1 MSSEPSDPLYAQI
14 YNKLQEKETEEL
26 LEIWQQNN
34 RDEWSDNAF
43 TAIHEILLERLGS
56 EPPQQEALPED
67 EKGKYLFFDLD
78 KVVSLS
84 DNINTVAWFVLG
96 GYIIVWI
103 GNLFSG
109 GITAQTVI
117 ALLYVLIQGFVF
129 FLILRFLAQALN
141 LLLEIVENTRN

>member
-67 EKGKYLFFDLD
+67 KTGKYLFFDLD

-84 DNINTVAWFVLG
+84 DNINTLAWFVLG
-96 GYIIVWI
+96 GYIVVWI

-129 FLILRFLAQALN
+129 FLILRFLAQTLN

>member
-1 MSSEPSDPLYAQI
+1 MTSEPSDPLYAQI

-43 TAIHEILLERLGS
+43 TAIHEILFERMGS
-56 EPPQQEALPED
+56 DPPQQEALPED
-67 EKGKYLFFDLD
+67 ETGKYLFFDLD

-96 GYIIVWI
+96 GYIVVWI

-109 GITAQTVI
+109 GLTAQTVI

>member
-1 MSSEPSDPLYAQI
+1 MSSEPSDPLYTQI
-14 YNKLQEKETEEL
+14 YKKLQEKETEEL

-56 EPPQQEALPED
+56 EPPQQEALAED
-67 EKGKYLFFDLD
+67 ETGKYLFFDQD

-96 GYIIVWI
+96 GYIVVWI
-103 GNLFSG
+103 GNLFSA
-109 GITAQTVI
+109 GITAQILVAT
-117 ALLYVLIQGFVF
+117 LYLLIQGFVF

-141 LLLEIVENTRN
+141 LLLEIVENTQN